1 MKRYQSAAGRHHQ
14 DEGESGL
21 SDPPVTDNH
30 EYNDL
35 PSQKQRRDS
44 TEKTINRHHSTND
57 SIGTKQR
64 KNGNTGAED
73 GTSQNYKEQ
82 SLTQDIT
89 GTNHGKISA
98 EHQEPS
104 GESKP
109 TKKARKPDRE
119 FYQPGTRRNFQGK
132 NGGMGKE
139 QDKPPPKNHEQRSLL
154 ESSAGENQEKK
165 KMPVHTNKGK
175 EKEANL
181 KPNEYP
187 LNSSE
192 LNRNRG
198 TRKHP
203 LCADGSVEKITTE
216 VEKLSMTDES
226 KANYLEKEQTK
237 KAKNEENEKPE
248 KKRENRNRKRRGGEK
263 EKDRNQDNRR
273 DNEVGVGENSDRGK
287 FRKEKNK
294 RTTEVVRD
302 HKQAKTHQNKGR
314 DSQKESDRGD
324 DNNNGRC
331 RDVEK
336 EVKTQRNVNQAAEG
350 LERKKPSANVTTLT
364 SKRYSKSD
372 IRRPRNRTYS
382 SSSASSVTSLD
393 GPRLGMDIVNT
404 KWQHLELRHKNKE
417 EMTSSEK
424 GSRKHLQS
432 WTTNGESSTESLEGS
447 EYSDMGYDQR
457 RKVGEKE
464 SSADRQREE
473 RNRTRGNKGGSR
485 GILHISLDK
494 HSGKPSP
501 SGQAHRGRQGSLP
514 RGRGGGILVLPSRT
528 DISSSPEVGQRLLFG
543 NRGGAASRSRGGRGG
558 GMRRLWDPNN
568 PDQKPALTGSQSSH
582 LSSLQQ
588 PAYLQTGSGYGQ
600 LHFLD
605 TDDEVAGSPPVQQG
619 EHFLSKQAAAMA
631 YYKFQNS
638 DNPYCYPVATGNPHS
653 PGTATSQRYPYAYPM
668 GPYQMPPTNGMY
680 TGPGVGQYC
689 GGYRGAS
696 YSQSSVGAS
705 LTPEEMEQQARG
717 ELGRLLRAADAQ
729 ELQLSNLLSRD
740 RVSSEGLERMAH
752 LR

>member
-1 MKRYQSAAGRHHQ
+1 MKRYQSAAGRRHQ
-14 DEGESGL
+14 DEGGL
-21 SDPPVTDNH
+21 SDPPVTDPH

-35 PSQKQRRDS
+35 HSQKQRRGS
-44 TEKTINRHHSTND
+44 SEKTVNRHLSTND
-57 SIGTKQR
+57 SMGTKQR
-64 KNGNTGAED
+64 KNGNTEAEGGA
-73 GTSQNYKEQ
+73 SQNDQ
-82 SLTQDIT
+82 QQNLTQDKT
-89 GTNHGKISA
+89 GTNHVKSSA
-98 EHQEPS
+98 ETQELS
-104 GESKP
+104 GDSKP
-109 TKKARKPDRE
+109 TRKARKPDRE
-119 FYQPGTRRNFQGK
+119 FYQPGTRRSFQGK
-132 NGGMGKE
+132 EGGTAKE
-139 QDKPPPKNHEQRSLL
+139 QDKLPPKTQEQKILP

-165 KMPVHTNKGK
+165 KRPVHTNEGK
-175 EKEANL
+175 DKEFKLNRYE
-181 KPNEYP
+181 PQ

-192 LNRNRG
+192 LSRNHG
-198 TRKHP
+198 TRKHS
-203 LCADGSVEKITTE
+203 LHADVSVEKITTK
-216 VEKLSMTDES
+216 VENLSMTDEC
-226 KANYLEKEQTK
+226 NTNCLKEELTR
-237 KAKNEENEKPE
+237 KAKNEGNEKPE
-248 KKRENRNRKRRGGEK
+248 KKREKGTRKRRGGEK
-263 EKDRNQDNRR
+263 EKDRNRDNRR
-273 DNEVGVGENSDRGK
+273 DNEVGVSENSERGK
-287 FRKEKNK
+287 FGKEKNK
-294 RTTEVVRD
+294 RTTEVSKD
-302 HKQAKTHQNKGR
+302 HKQTKTGHAYQNKGR
-314 DSQKESDRGD
+314 GEGQ
-324 DNNNGRC
+324 
-331 RDVEK
+331 
-336 EVKTQRNVNQAAEG
+336 NVNRAAEG
-350 LERKKPSANVTTLT
+350 LERKKPSANITTPT

-404 KWQHLELRHKNKE
+404 KWQHLELRHKTKE
-417 EMTSSEK
+417 EMTVSEK
-424 GSRKHLQS
+424 GSRKPLQS

-447 EYSDMGYDQR
+447 EYSDTGYDRR

-464 SSADRQREE
+464 PSADRQREE
-473 RNRTRGNKGGSR
+473 RNPSRGNKGGGR
-485 GILHISLDK
+485 GILHISLEK

-501 SGQAHRGRQGSLP
+501 SGQAHRGRQGSLS

-568 PDQKPALTGSQSSH
+568 PDQKPALTGSQSH
-582 LSSLQQ
+582 HSSLQQ

-605 TDDEVAGSPPVQQG
+605 TDDEVAGSPPIQQG
-619 EHFLSKQAAAMA
+619 EHLLSKQAAAMA

-653 PGTATSQRYPYAYPM
+653 PGTATGQRYPYAYPV

-689 GGYRGAS
+689 GGYRGAG
-696 YSQSSVGAS
+696 YSQSSMGSS
-705 LTPEEMEQQARG
+705 LTPGEMEQQARG
-717 ELGRLLRAADAQ
+717 ELGRQLRAADAQ